1 MTEIWK
7 ANPLNSLNQF
17 KNIINKDVQNR
28 RVLSISF
35 HGYFRKQFTIE
46 QRLVVKNNE
55 NMIKQHITLHMLLY
69 VRLMTLMVLTYQCY
83 RCLILQISALY
94 QLLLDFN
101 GCTWLPRIINLFYIR
116 LTHIQMQ
123 QTQLNSRYTD
133 SSPSAFRSLAPK
145 YTFFAFITARGSLY
159 MNARLA
165 K

>member
-101 GCTWLPRIINLFYIR
+101 GCTWLLQIISLCLHKINAYPNVTDVAVGGGYEKFQLLFEGVRKIF
-116 LTHIQMQ
+116 I
-123 QTQLNSRYTD
+123 
-133 SSPSAFRSLAPK
+133 AFSWGMK
-145 YTFFAFITARGSLY
+145 IF
-159 MNARLA
+159 
-165 K
+165 

>member
-1 MTEIWK
+1 MTEICK

-35 HGYFRKQFTIE
+35 HGYFQKQFTIE

-101 GCTWLPRIINLFYIR
+101 GCTWLLQII
-116 LTHIQMQ
+116 
-123 QTQLNSRYTD
+123 
-133 SSPSAFRSLAPK
+133 SLCLHKINAYPNAKDVAVGRGGTKNFSYFLRGYEK
-145 YTFFAFITARGSLY
+145 YLMHFHGA
-159 MNARLA
+159 
-165 K
+165 

>member
-17 KNIINKDVQNR
+17 KNIINQDVQNR

-35 HGYFRKQFTIE
+35 HGYFRKQVTIE

-101 GCTWLPRIINLFYIR
+101 GCTWLLQIISQR
-116 LTHIQMQ
+116 LHNIKAYSSTTQIAEYQIHRQ
-123 QTQLNSRYTD
+123 QSI
-133 SSPSAFRSLAPK
+133 SPEGHWEHLS
-145 YTFFAFITARGSLY
+145 GV
-159 MNARLA
+159 
-165 K
+165 

>member
-35 HGYFRKQFTIE
+35 HGYFQKQFTIE

-101 GCTWLPRIINLFYIR
+101 GCTWLLQIISLCLHKIKRISKCNR
-116 LTHIQMQ
+116 
-123 QTQLNSRYTD
+123 
-133 SSPSAFRSLAPK
+133 RSCWGGTKNFSYFL
-145 YTFFAFITARGSLY
+145 RGYEKHL
-159 MNARLA
+159 LHFHGV
-165 K
+165 

>member
-17 KNIINKDVQNR
+17 KNINKDVQNR

-35 HGYFRKQFTIE
+35 HGYFQKQFTTE

-101 GCTWLPRIINLFYIR
+101 GCTWLLRNISLCLHKINAHLNA
-116 LTHIQMQ
+116 THIAEQ
-123 QTQLNSRYTD
+123 QIQQSISIEGHWELLSGVQYHNVRWEGCS
-133 SSPSAFRSLAPK
+133 
-145 YTFFAFITARGSLY
+145 
-159 MNARLA
+159 N
-165 K
+165 